1 MTKVF
6 SVFYVIVSICILYL
20 LYVLYSEFLTTNIN
34 FYKYFFI
41 GFIALFI
48 LVRFINHSRYKFLD
62 TYFHEKSHI
71 VFAYLTFATP
81 QTLMV
86 SPSNP
91 QDGANGYVQ
100 YSFEKSRIMGIVRS
114 YLVSL
119 APYFFSPLAFVY
131 FCIYWVVVPTDGFI
145 MEGITTSQTTI
156 NIILLLCG
164 FFYAYNLRTSFAQAK
179 PYQTD
184 FSDVGYKDG
193 VIFVVFMQLLFL
205 LFYSLILFSN
215 HDSFSFLYEYVLDT
229 FSNIDIENM
238 LFDIKIFIFQK
249 FGVWLNI

>member
-1 MTKVF
+1 MIT
-6 SVFYVIVSICILYL
+6 
-20 LYVLYSEFLTTNIN
+20 VLNMKFLITNIS

-41 GFIALFI
+41 GFVALLI
-48 LVRFINHSRYKFLD
+48 IIRFINPSRYKFLD

-100 YSFEKSRIMGIVRS
+100 YSFKKSRFMDAVRS

-131 FCIYWVVVPTDGFI
+131 FCIYLVIIPTDGFV

-156 NIILLLCG
+156 NIILFLCG

-193 VIFVVFMQLLFL
+193 MIFVVFMQLLFL

-215 HDSFSFLYEYVLDT
+215 HDSFSFLYEYVLDI
-229 FSNIDIENM
+229 FSNINIENM
-238 LFDIKIFIFQK
+238 LFDIKIFIFQR
-249 FGVWLNI
+249 FGVWLDI